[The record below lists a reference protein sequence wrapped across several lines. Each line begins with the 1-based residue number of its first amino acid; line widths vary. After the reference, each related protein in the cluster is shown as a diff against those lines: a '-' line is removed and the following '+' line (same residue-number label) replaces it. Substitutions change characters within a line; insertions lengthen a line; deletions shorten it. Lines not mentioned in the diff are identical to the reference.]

1 MDREKAIE
9 ELEIV
14 NNNLTL
20 FMKKKRALQ
29 KYIEEENARLGLD
42 NSPRSKA
49 IKLKN
54 DKQFIEEH
62 GRERTSKEIA
72 RLMNYSERQIRRF
85 LQDKKD

>member
-20 FMKKKRALQ
+20 FMKKKHALQ
-29 KYIEEENARLGLD
+29 KYIAEENARLGLI
-42 NSPRSKA
+42 SPRSKA

-62 GRERTSKEIA
+62 GRERTPKEIA
-72 RLMNYSERQIRRF
+72 RLMNYSVRQIQRF
-85 LQDKKD
+85 LEDKKD

>member
-49 IKLKN
+49 IKLK
-54 DKQFIEEH
+54 K
-62 GRERTSKEIA
+62 
-72 RLMNYSERQIRRF
+72 
-85 LQDKKD
+85 